1 MAPTDAVREGA
12 ADGEGMN
19 RRLLPLVA
27 LAATAAASLAGGAGA
42 GNAIQLKIGDA
53 VDVLN
58 TRVACFAVNSNG
70 KDGIG
75 CALITNSGN
84 PIAGSYSVGVAVD
97 GTAVLNKVNADGS
110 GTHVFKKRLPASRSS
125 ASGAVYRVKPGQS
138 FGLPVHDDV
147 VIGCKVLSV
156 TSTAVASVYRGIKVS
171 CWYAT
176 ATAPVPNTYGVSISD
191 KMAGVFKITASGN
204 VSSWGIMRQQPGS

>member
-1 MAPTDAVREGA
+1 
-12 ADGEGMN
+12 MN
-19 RRLLPLVA
+19 RRLLLLVA
-27 LAATAAASLAGGAGA
+27 LAAAAAASFAGGAGA

-58 TRVACFAVNSNG
+58 TRVACYAITSNG

-75 CALITNSGN
+75 CLLITNAGK
-84 PIAGSYSVGVAVD
+84 PIAGSYSVGLAVD

-110 GTHVFKKRLPASRSS
+110 SAHVFKKRLPAGHT
-125 ASGAVYRVKPGQS
+125 AAGGAIYRVKPGQS

-147 VIGCKVLSV
+147 VIGCKVLNV
-156 TSTAVASVYRGIKVS
+156 TSTSVAPVYRGIKVS

-176 ATAPVPNTYGVSISD
+176 ATAPVPNSYGVSISD
-191 KMAGVFKITASGN
+191 KLAGVFKITPSG
-204 VSSWGIMRQQPGS
+204 SISTWGIMRQQPGS